1 MQNTDIKFTPSGVIL
16 SNETYS
22 ELRQFILKHGDTDL
36 PDFPAPISESIVV
49 EKHPRVVKIKDE

>member
-1 MQNTDIKFTPSGVIL
+1 MQNTDIKFTPNGVIL

-36 PDFPAPISESIVV
+36 PDFPVVVSV
-49 EKHPRVVKIKDE
+49 EKFPPKSTKPKDE